1 MSATELQALGLT
13 FVYDDD
19 DAIVYDVAS
28 KRKRSTELKPLGED
42 TAVTADN
49 LCNFLQLY
57 ATHALVRSIDKQIS
71 AFGRGMGVLIDADLR
86 ATLRGCYGSE
96 VQLPLCGLPRLRECL
111 STPTPHAQIMRKVQP
126 PRTIDCNL
134 A

>member
-1 MSATELQALGLT
+1 MSATELQALGLA

-42 TAVTADN
+42 TAVTANN
-49 LCNFLQLY
+49 LCNFLQH

-86 ATLRGCYGSE
+86 ATRGCSRQRSRSACGRLGLRGCLG
-96 VQLPLCGLPRLRECL
+96 
-111 STPTPHAQIMRKVQP
+111 TPSCEIASATARWQSGVGG
-126 PRTIDCNL
+126 
-134 A
+134 